1 MCRKVAD
8 YQELTRSNSS
18 KANPKLTALK
28 VSLAQVEAEIDNLL
42 ESLKGANTTLLSYAN
57 KMIEELDG
65 RKQLLCKQIADMST
79 ETIAPNQ
86 IERISVYLDKWTDVS
101 FDDKRVVIDGLIT
114 SIKAANGQLDINWK
128 I

>member
-1 MCRKVAD
+1 
-8 YQELTRSNSS
+8 
-18 KANPKLTALK
+18 
-28 VSLAQVEAEIDNLL
+28 
-42 ESLKGANTTLLSYAN
+42 
-57 KMIEELDG
+57 MIEELDG

-79 ETIAPNQ
+79 ETIAPKQ